1 MISCTA
7 QGHIKD
13 NLSKSTSTDTGTGTG
28 TRARACT
35 IAKASTG
42 KCTSTSTSTKA
53 STGTDTGTTDKP
65 FESFLFFCHT
75 NLYFSLY
82 KSHLFLHVLKSSCY
96 WHTVDIF
103 QISLFLTWIFKTF
116 NAYFIFVIVFAIS
129 YHKSLSTDFLSL
141 FTDHVGCAVLSLSST
156 I

>member
-13 NLSKSTSTDTGTGTG
+13 NLSKSTSTSTGTGTGTGTG
-28 TRARACT
+28 TR
-35 IAKASTG
+35 G
-42 KCTSTSTSTKA
+42 KCTSTSTKA

-129 YHKSLSTDFLSL
+129 YHKRLSTDFLSL